1 MSLTT
6 PRPTTDIVVSASPTS
21 TINIDGEFLFDWGN
35 APGTGPY
42 FTANNVDAAT
52 QLTSAAL
59 MGSIC
64 LIVFSFLRV
73 RWPELY
79 SHRLRLRH
87 MRPANLPRTLF
98 GWVYP
103 MVTMSD
109 RHVLETM
116 GLDAV
121 LYLRAYRMFI
131 YLFAILSILGMGIL
145 YPVNYYWGVEDGAE
159 TGDHT
164 VFDSPLAYVGDLSS
178 GKYAAA
184 HVVLAYVFALVLFF
198 YIDRFSLHTISMRW
212 HYLLLTRRSGNSR
225 TLMVTHLPRE
235 LRSESALTAFI
246 NGMQMGHV
254 EAVNVAPDT
263 DDLDQALADRA
274 QKLNKLETAYAQAL
288 GNPCRART
296 YDPVLLRRV
305 ALTDTPH
312 ARDVERRL
320 LHRWSKKSAKTLKV
334 QRPTALVMWPPRRVD
349 AIDYWREQLTLADR
363 RVHKA
368 RQSARESCGS
378 TAFVTMRRPV
388 DAYVIS
394 QLNVYARPSTCK
406 IRMAPEARAI
416 VWRNVGKPYSKKTL
430 RHIGGLLMTIMLLLL
445 WCVPVVLISTLIS
458 LRFLITRAPGL
469 ADVVKNNKFVRSLLS
484 YTLPS
489 LILTIFLT
497 ILPRLLWSF
506 VLVGGDRAYS
516 IADKNMWIRHLYF
529 LVIYIVIILGMSGS
543 IWTAVYDMFTDF
555 GSFWTRIVAVL
566 PQMATWYC
574 VYVMLY
580 GAGYQ
585 VMKLLHL
592 KSVCRFLFHQAT
604 AKTPRQYMK
613 AISPVFIDWG
623 TIQPH
628 TLLFFFIGILYAHL
642 QPLLLPMCT
651 LYFAVGLFVMKY
663 MCAYAWYFR
672 QQVAGALWPVI
683 TRRMVV
689 CILLYQALT
698 TAVFSSNNN
707 RWFVAPMIVLMLFT
721 WYYFWVRCPHLR
733 QLSETLP
740 LQLMREAER
749 RRAFVLAQESNSPC
763 TEPECQAP
771 ELGSSRVAHVPRTR
785 SWLAQITVNGLVHP
799 IQALVRSASYSL
811 MWLQG
816 DPAALLWTHMDDYAF
831 PERVSRL
838 TTHPAGRSRQD
849 PTQAKAQPGSLFDIV
864 KSAAKGLPSGIVS
877 AAREFFMDFGI
888 PRAHLDSSVSGYPQ
902 VSAPM
907 DTTDFCLAP
916 AASAPRMGVRIYSAA
931 TVMPALDPSTLRP
944 TAMQYQQHSSE
955 LPHGTKMNR
964 KHTDFAQPNQ
974 SYVKG
979 VMDSTPF
986 SYIHPGL
993 YGDLPSLWLPVAHL
1007 KRRSENKRSTKQ
1019 KLVDARRTL
1028 AGLLEDNIIGEQTA
1042 DKIRH
1047 RRRRDSTGST
1057 PPLAIAFAE
1066 SPDEKHEDG
1075 DVLRVMEDIHIASE
1089 CGRLGI
1095 DPQLIAQW
1103 DPTGL
1108 HRCQSIIDASHV
1120 APSVASSEENPLV
1133 SDTATT
1139 ADEYGVL
1146 SDSESDNSD
1155 SEASDM
1161 SPRVV

>member
-1 MSLTT
+1 
-6 PRPTTDIVVSASPTS
+6 
-21 TINIDGEFLFDWGN
+21 
-35 APGTGPY
+35 
-42 FTANNVDAAT
+42 
-52 QLTSAAL
+52 
-59 MGSIC
+59 
-64 LIVFSFLRV
+64 
-73 RWPELY
+73 
-79 SHRLRLRH
+79 
-87 MRPANLPRTLF
+87 
-98 GWVYP
+98 
-103 MVTMSD
+103 
-109 RHVLETM
+109 
-116 GLDAV
+116 
-121 LYLRAYRMFI
+121 
-131 YLFAILSILGMGIL
+131 
-145 YPVNYYWGVEDGAE
+145 
-159 TGDHT
+159 
-164 VFDSPLAYVGDLSS
+164 
-178 GKYAAA
+178 
-184 HVVLAYVFALVLFF
+184 
-198 YIDRFSLHTISMRW
+198 
-212 HYLLLTRRSGNSR
+212 
-225 TLMVTHLPRE
+225 
-235 LRSESALTAFI
+235 
-246 NGMQMGHV
+246 
-254 EAVNVAPDT
+254 
-263 DDLDQALADRA
+263 
-274 QKLNKLETAYAQAL
+274 
-288 GNPCRART
+288 
-296 YDPVLLRRV
+296 
-305 ALTDTPH
+305 
-312 ARDVERRL
+312 
-320 LHRWSKKSAKTLKV
+320 
-334 QRPTALVMWPPRRVD
+334 
-349 AIDYWREQLTLADR
+349 
-363 RVHKA
+363 
-368 RQSARESCGS
+368 
-378 TAFVTMRRPV
+378 
-388 DAYVIS
+388 
-394 QLNVYARPSTCK
+394 
-406 IRMAPEARAI
+406 
-416 VWRNVGKPYSKKTL
+416 
-430 RHIGGLLMTIMLLLL
+430 
-445 WCVPVVLISTLIS
+445 
-458 LRFLITRAPGL
+458 
-469 ADVVKNNKFVRSLLS
+469 
-484 YTLPS
+484 
-489 LILTIFLT
+489 
-497 ILPRLLWSF
+497 
-506 VLVGGDRAYS
+506 
-516 IADKNMWIRHLYF
+516 
-529 LVIYIVIILGMSGS
+529 
-543 IWTAVYDMFTDF
+543 
-555 GSFWTRIVAVL
+555 
-566 PQMATWYC
+566 
-574 VYVMLY
+574 
-580 GAGYQ
+580 
-585 VMKLLHL
+585 
-592 KSVCRFLFHQAT
+592 
-604 AKTPRQYMK
+604 
-613 AISPVFIDWG
+613 
-623 TIQPH
+623 
-628 TLLFFFIGILYAHL
+628 
-642 QPLLLPMCT
+642 
-651 LYFAVGLFVMKY
+651 
-663 MCAYAWYFR
+663 
-672 QQVAGALWPVI
+672 
-683 TRRMVV
+683 
-689 CILLYQALT
+689 
-698 TAVFSSNNN
+698 
-707 RWFVAPMIVLMLFT
+707 
-721 WYYFWVRCPHLR
+721 
-733 QLSETLP
+733 
-740 LQLMREAER
+740 LMREAER

-816 DPAALLWTHMDDYAF
+816 DPAALLWAHMDDYAF

-877 AAREFFMDFGI
+877 VAREFFMDFGI

-1047 RRRRDSTGST
+1047 RRRRDSTGPT

-1066 SPDEKHEDG
+1066 SPGEKHEDG
-1075 DVLRVMEDIHIASE
+1075 DVLRVMEDIHVASE

-1108 HRCQSIIDASHV
+1108 HRCQSTIDTSHV